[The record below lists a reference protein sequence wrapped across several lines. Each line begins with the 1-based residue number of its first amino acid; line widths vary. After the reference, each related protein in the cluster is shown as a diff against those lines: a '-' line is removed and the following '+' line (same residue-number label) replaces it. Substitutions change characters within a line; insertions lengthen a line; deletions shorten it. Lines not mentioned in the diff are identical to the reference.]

1 MKRSRIVNAVLAV
14 ALIGT
19 GIAIWSAVKS
29 PASAKSTPV
38 TVTAASGT
46 VLSTVSAS
54 GTVQTSN
61 QLNVNFQNSGTLIEV
76 DVTAGQAVTQGQV
89 LAKID
94 PTSAQQAL
102 TIAQAQLASAQAQ
115 LASAQAGGSTG
126 GSGSLSRGSACV
138 RASRLGGVVV
148 VRPPPRPTWPRPR
161 AWPRPIRPSSSATPP
176 PSTPTR
182 PS

>member
-1 MKRSRIVNAVLAV
+1 MKRSRILNEVPAV

-76 DVTAGQAVTQGQV
+76 DVAAGQAVTQGQV

-115 LASAQAGGSTG
+115 LASAQAGGSNG
-126 GSGSLSRGSACV
+126 ASA
-138 RASRLGGVVV
+138 R
-148 VRPPPRPTWPRPR
+148 
-161 AWPRPIRPSSSATPP
+161 
-176 PSTPTR
+176 
-182 PS
+182 